1 MSGVRLQYKFD
12 DTKVKELLNRLSRF
26 QSRAMFDEIGG
37 YLDSTVG
44 DRFKQG
50 RDPEGNTWEPSVRA
64 LALETGGTTPEGN
77 TWEPSVRA
85 LETGGT
91 TLVDHGNLRDSITP
105 NVFADGSG
113 VEHGSNMI
121 YAAIHQFGG
130 KAGRNR
136 AVTLPARP
144 FIGISPD
151 DESQINAIVED
162 HIQRAL
168 Q

>member
-12 DTKVKELLNRLSRF
+12 DTKAKELLNRLSRF
-26 QSRAMFDEIGG
+26 QSRAMFEDIGS
-37 YLDSTVG
+37 YLDSEATN
-44 DRFKQG
+44 RFKEG
-50 RDPEGNTWEPSVRA
+50 KDPWGNGWIPS
-64 LALETGGTTPEGN
+64 L
-77 TWEPSVRA
+77 RA
-85 LETGGT
+85 LEEGRS
-91 TLVDHGNLRDSITP
+91 TLVDHRHLRDSITHQT
-105 NVFADGSG
+105 FIDGSG
-113 VEHGSNMI
+113 VEHGSDMI

-144 FIGISPD
+144 FIGVSPD
-151 DESQINAIVED
+151 DESQINATVED